1 MIMKGEEDVG
11 KIFMMC
17 REHKGRKEWE
27 PALSLHTQSRT
38 RALTP
43 AAGDLRRSWVEIQ
56 GS

>member
-27 PALSLHTQSRT
+27 PALSLHTQSLM

-43 AAGDLRRSWVEIQ
+43 AAGDLRRS
-56 GS
+56 